1 MRFIGYSFTPLGLEL
16 GYQHW
21 MLLSDRY
28 RAKCRSVVMLSG
40 GEQAILDAIALVDVG
55 GYREATIP

>member
-21 MLLSDRY
+21 MYLSDRY
-28 RAKCRSVVMLSG
+28 RSKRGSVVVFID
-40 GEQAILDAIALVDVG
+40 GEQTILDAIVLVDVD

>member
-16 GYQHW
+16 GYKHW

-28 RAKCRSVVMLSG
+28 RSKRSSVVVFID
-40 GEQAILDAIALVDVG
+40 GEQTILMASGHVYIPLHRKALN
-55 GYREATIP
+55 A